1 MATVQA
7 PMLTVQDYRS
17 LPETGPRYQL
27 IEGDLYMSP
36 APNRYH
42 QDISRNLELILGN
55 YLKSNPIG
63 KIYDAP
69 FDVVLDPYDVFQPD
83 ILFVS
88 DQRKS
93 ILTEAGAEGAP
104 DFIVEILSPK
114 TARLDLEAKRKVY
127 LRHGVRELWII
138 DPEQHIIVIYRSEI
152 DLHKP
157 VAPHREGDVI
167 ECPLFPGLR
176 IDTVEVFAR

>member
-1 MATVQA
+1 MPEVQV
-7 PMLTVQDYRS
+7 PRLTVEDYRS

-27 IEGDLYMSP
+27 IEGDLYMAP

-42 QDISRNLELILGN
+42 QDISRNLELMLGN

-63 KIYDAP
+63 KMYHAP
-69 FDVVLDPYDVFQPD
+69 FDVVLGPFDVFQPD

-88 DQRKS
+88 SQRS
-93 ILTEAGAEGAP
+93 PLLTEAGLEGPP
-104 DFIVEILSPK
+104 DFVVEILSPK
-114 TARLDLEAKRKVY
+114 TARLDLEAKRKLY

-138 DPEQHIIVIYRSEI
+138 NPDQRAILIYRPEE
-152 DLHKP
+152 DPANP
-157 VAPHREGDVI
+157 VATHQEGDEI

-176 IDTVEVFAR
+176 VDTVEVFAR